1 MLGAVLQLLPPA
13 ARNGSIMETNAKPQD
28 RRRFLSLAAA
38 AGAGLAALAAR
49 PAGAEGGD
57 GAKQVQANEDLMRE
71 HGVLRR
77 ALLVYRAAAVRL
89 RHDPRTVPADALLKT
104 ARMFRSFGEDYHERK
119 LEETYIFPAVRKLK
133 LPAAAY
139 PDVLQQQHDRGRAL
153 NDYVMSVTRNGRIAG
168 AAVAPL
174 AQALD
179 AFELMY
185 EHHTAREDTIVFTAW
200 KDSLSEKAYKEMS
213 EKFEDIEKQTF
224 GHDGFEDA
232 ARQIT
237 EAEARL
243 GLGDIAQFT
252 MAAPK

>member
-1 MLGAVLQLLPPA
+1 MQE
-13 ARNGSIMETNAKPQD
+13 NINSKPQD

-38 AGAGLAALAAR
+38 GGAGLAALAAR
-49 PAGAEGGD
+49 PAGAEG
-57 GAKQVQANEDLMRE
+57 AKEVQAAEDLMRE

-77 ALLVYRAAAVRL
+77 ALLVYRAAAARL

-104 ARMFRSFGEDYHERK
+104 AQMFRSFGEDYHERK
-119 LEETYIFPAVRKLK
+119 IEEVFIFPAVRKLK
-133 LPAAAY
+133 QPAAAY

-174 AQALD
+174 ARALD

-185 EHHTAREDTIVFTAW
+185 EHHTAREDTIVFIAW
-200 KDSLSEKAYKEMS
+200 KDSLSDKAYKEMS

-232 ARQIT
+232 VRQISA
-237 EAEARL
+237 AESRL
-243 GLGDIAQFT
+243 ELSDISQFT
-252 MAAPK
+252 MAA